1 MKNFIQNGN
10 MISITAPA
18 GGVTSGQGVIAGNI
32 FGIAAATAA
41 EGESVEIA
49 TTGVYDLPKAPSAV
63 IAFGA
68 RVSWDDTGKQ
78 VVLPDTGMYPVGTAV
93 LAAAGNGVTTVRVR
107 LDGVGTEAAV

>member
-1 MKNFIQNGN
+1 MKNFIQNGI
-10 MISITAPA
+10 MISVTAPA

-32 FGIAAATAA
+32 FGIAAKTAA

-78 VVLPDTGMYPVGTAV
+78 IVLPDTSMYPVGTAV
-93 LAAAGNGVTTVRVR
+93 LAAGNGVTILRVR
-107 LDGVGTEAAV
+107 LDGVGTEAA

>member
-1 MKNFIQNGN
+1 MKNFIQNGT

-18 GGVTSGQGVIAGNI
+18 GGVTSGQGVIVGNI
-32 FGIAAATAA
+32 FGIAAKTAA

-49 TTGVYDLPKAPSAV
+49 TTGVYELPKAPSAV

-78 VVLPDTGMYPVGTAV
+78 IVLPDTDMYPIGTAV
-93 LAAAGNGVTTVRVR
+93 LAAGNGVTTLRVR
-107 LDGVGTEAAV
+107 LDGVGTEAAA